1 MMLETRK
8 TVGGVQAVLDEMVAS
23 GAEVGLQVAA
33 YRDGELALDTWA
45 GATDEATGR
54 PVDGDTLF
62 VMFSATKGVMATAVH
77 MLVDRGVLD
86 YESPV
91 ARYWPEFGR
100 HGKER
105 VTLRHALA
113 HQAGIPQMPEGAT
126 PELMADWDAVCA
138 AIADLTPLWEPGSRT
153 QYHGMTF
160 GWILGEVLRRVD
172 GRTVRDFV
180 HQEIAKP
187 IGATDLNI
195 GIAPADEARVARLRN
210 PPDGTMDSADRWNR
224 ADMHQAIVPA
234 AGGLFNARSLAR
246 LYAVLAGGGELDGV
260 RLLPWERIAAARVQ
274 QTRPEHAAEIGMAF
288 GLGYR
293 IGSPIYPEWGLLR
306 ALGTDGRVFGHTGA
320 GGSLGFADPERR
332 FAFALTKNLLHP
344 VVEGRVS
351 TTRRIVEAVR
361 EALGVAT

>member
-1 MMLETRK
+1 VLETRK
-8 TVGGVQAVLDEMVAS
+8 TVDRVQALLDELVGS
-23 GAEVGLQVAA
+23 GVEVGLQVAA
-33 YRDGELALDTWA
+33 YREGELVLDTWA
-45 GATDEATGR
+45 GVADEESGR
-54 PVDGDTLF
+54 PVDADTLF
-62 VMFSATKGVMATAVH
+62 VMFSATKGVTATAIH
-77 MLVDRGVLD
+77 MLVERGELD
-86 YESPV
+86 YEAPV
-91 ARYWPEFGR
+91 ARYWPEFGK

-113 HQAGIPQMPEGAT
+113 HQAGVPQMPEGAT

-172 GRTVRDFV
+172 GRTVREFV
-180 HQEIAKP
+180 RQEIAGP

-195 GIAPADEARVARLRN
+195 GITAADEGRVARLRAA
-210 PPDGTMDSADRWNR
+210 PGSSTTISADRWNR
-224 ADMHQAIVPA
+224 PEMHQAIIPA

-246 LYAVLAGGGELDGV
+246 LYAVLAAGGELDGI
-260 RLLPWERIAAARVQ
+260 RLLPRERIETARQQ
-274 QTRPEHAAEIGMAF
+274 QTRPEDAAEVGMVF

-293 IGSPIYPEWGLLR
+293 LGSPVYPEWGLLR
-306 ALGTDGRVFGHTGA
+306 ALGSDPRVFGHTGA

-344 VVEGRVS
+344 VVEGQAS

-361 EALGVAT
+361 GALGVAP

>member
-1 MMLETRK
+1 MLETRK
-8 TVGGVQAVLDEMVAS
+8 TIGRVQSLR
-23 GAEVGLQVAA
+23 LQVAA
-33 YRDGELALDTWA
+33 YVDGEPVLDTWA
-45 GATDEATGR
+45 GTADEATGR

-62 VMFSATKGVMATAVH
+62 LMFSATKGVTATAIH
-77 MLVDRGVLD
+77 ILVDRGQLD
-86 YESPV
+86 YEAPV

-100 HGKER
+100 HGKGG

-172 GRTVRDFV
+172 GRTVREFV
-180 HQEIAKP
+180 HQEIGQP
-187 IGATDLNI
+187 IGAADLNV
-195 GIAPADEARVARLRN
+195 GIASSEEGRAARLRAA
-210 PPDGTMDSADRWNR
+210 PGTTTTISAERWNR
-224 ADMHQAIVPA
+224 PEMHQAIVPA
-234 AGGLFNARSLAR
+234 AGGMFNARSLAR
-246 LYAVLAGGGELDGV
+246 LYAVLAAGGELDGA

-293 IGSPIYPEWGLLR
+293 LGSPIYPEWGLLR
-306 ALGTDGRVFGHTGA
+306 ALGNDPRVFGHTGA

-344 VVEGRVS
+344 VVEGQVS
-351 TTRRIVEAVR
+351 TTRRIVDAVR
-361 EALGVAT
+361 EAVGTADR